1 MADRLVLMDEQ
12 LKRIV
17 VPYLREIGFK
27 GRYPT
32 LYRAGDKGTDLID
45 FQFHKN
51 KELLAVNLA
60 RVRPGVTTP
69 SDKMRFAS
77 TPGDGRKW
85 LSSGWFSRDP
95 WFDFSKGGCF
105 ETAEKVRRLLASRDH
120 WAKLKPMDY
129 LGTGP

>member
-32 LYRAGDKGTDLID
+32 LYRAGDNGTDLID

-51 KELLAVNLA
+51 ERSLAVNLA

-69 SDKMRFAS
+69 PAKMRFAA
-77 TPGDGRKW
+77 TLGDGRKR
-85 LSSGWFSRDP
+85 LGDRWFRPDT
-95 WFDFSKGGCF
+95 WFDFSNGGCF

-129 LGTGP
+129 LTIER